1 METNKIYHGN
11 CVEKLKEIE
20 ANKVDLI
27 YFDPPFFTQRK
38 HSLTNKDNSK
48 TYEFDDKYNSI
59 EEYLELVENV
69 LLESKR
75 VLKNTGSVFLHCDKT
90 ASHNIRVVMDKIFGR
105 ENFQSEIIWSY
116 KRWSNAKKGLLNS
129 HQVIFFYSKTQDF
142 KFNTLYTDYS
152 ATTNLDQILQD
163 RERNENGKSDY
174 KKDENGNVILGKE
187 KKGVP
192 LSDVWEIPYLNPKAK
207 ERTGYPTQ
215 KPVLLLNQILNIV
228 TDEGDLV
235 VDPFC
240 GSGTTCVSAKSL
252 KRQFIGIDISKDAV
266 ELANSR
272 LEEMV
277 ISESNLLNKGTNEYQ
292 EKTEKELAIL
302 QNINAFPV
310 QRNSGIDGFLKD
322 HFEGMPV
329 PVKIQGEYETI
340 EDAIEKLEKASYGKD
355 YKMKILIQT
364 RETGISRL
372 FGFESDVTIMKSL
385 ELQTKDLLK
394 KNNEGI
400 TRVLQNGGLSAS
412 MIVWCKVQ
420 VQFFN

>member
-90 ASHNIRVVMDKIFGR
+90 ASHNIRVVMDKVFGR

-116 KRWSNAKKGLLNS
+116 KRWSNAKKGLLNA

-163 RERNENGKSDY
+163 RERNENGKSVY
-174 KKDENGNVILGKE
+174 KKDENGNVVLGKE

-322 HFEGMPV
+322 HFEGIPV

-340 EDAIEKLEKASYGKD
+340 EDAIEKLEKASYGKN

-372 FGFESDVTIMKSL
+372 FGFESDVTIIKSL

-400 TRVLQNGGLSAS
+400 TSVLQNGGFSAS
-412 MIVWCKVQ
+412 MKV
-420 VQFFN
+420 

>member
-59 EEYLELVENV
+59 QEYLDLVENV
-69 LLESKR
+69 LLESRR

-90 ASHNIRVVMDKIFGR
+90 ASHNIRVVMDKVFGR
-105 ENFQSEIIWSY
+105 QNFQSEIIWSY
-116 KRWSNAKKGLLNS
+116 KRWSNAKKGLLNA

-163 RERNENGKSDY
+163 RERNENGKSVY

-228 TDEGDLV
+228 TEEGDLV

-252 KRQFIGIDISKDAV
+252 KRQFIGIDISMDAV

-322 HFEGMPV
+322 HFEGVPV

-400 TRVLQNGGLSAS
+400 TRVLQNGGLSTS
-412 MIVWCKVQ
+412 KTV
-420 VQFFN
+420 

>member
-90 ASHNIRVVMDKIFGR
+90 ASHNIRVVMDKVFGR

-163 RERNENGKSDY
+163 RERNENGKSVY
-174 KKDENGNVILGKE
+174 KKDKNGNVVLGKE

-215 KPVLLLNQILNIV
+215 KPVLLLNQILKIV

-364 RETGISRL
+364 KETGISRL
-372 FGFESDVTIMKSL
+372 FGFESDVTIVKSL
-385 ELQTKDLLK
+385 ELQTKDLIK

-400 TRVLQNGGLSAS
+400 TSPIRKQGVRAS
-412 MIVWCKVQ
+412 
-420 VQFFN
+420 

>member
-59 EEYLELVENV
+59 DEYLELVENV
-69 LLESKR
+69 LQESKR

-90 ASHNIRVVMDKIFGR
+90 ASHNIRVVMDKVLGR

-116 KRWSNAKKGLLNS
+116 KRWSNAKKGLLNA

-163 RERNENGKSDY
+163 RERDENGKSVY

-252 KRQFIGIDISKDAV
+252 KRQFIGIDISNDAV

-272 LEEMV
+272 LVEMV

-322 HFEGMPV
+322 HFESMPV
-329 PVKIQGEYETI
+329 PIKIQGEYETI

-364 RETGISRL
+364 KETGISRL
-372 FGFESDVTIMKSL
+372 FGFESDVTIIKSL

-412 MIVWCKVQ
+412 KTV
-420 VQFFN
+420 

>member
-48 TYEFDDKYNSI
+48 TYEFDVKYNSI
-59 EEYLELVENV
+59 EEYLELIENV
-69 LLESKR
+69 LQESKR
-75 VLKNTGSVFLHCDKT
+75 VLKNTGSAFLHCDKT
-90 ASHNIRVVMDKIFGR
+90 ASHNIRVVMDKVFGR

-116 KRWSNAKKGLLNS
+116 KRWSNSKKGLLNA
-129 HQVIFFYSKTQDF
+129 HQVIFFYSKTHDF

-163 RERNENGKSDY
+163 RERDENGKSVY

-235 VDPFC
+235 IDPFC

-252 KRQFIGIDISKDAV
+252 KREFIGIDISRDAV
-266 ELANSR
+266 QLANLR

-277 ISESNLLNKGTNEYQ
+277 ISESNLLNKGANDYQ
-292 EKTEKELAIL
+292 EKTDKELSFL

-322 HFEGMPV
+322 HFEGLPV
-329 PVKIQGEYETI
+329 PVKIQGEHESI
-340 EDAIEKLEKASYGKD
+340 EDAVEKLERASYGKN

-372 FGFESDVTIMKSL
+372 FGFESNVTLIKSL
-385 ELQTKDLLK
+385 ELQAKDLIK
-394 KNNEGI
+394 KSNEGA
-400 TRVLQNGGLSAS
+400 TAS
-412 MIVWCKVQ
+412 SQKSSFIVSKNV
-420 VQFFN
+420 

>member
-59 EEYLELVENV
+59 EEYLKLVENV
-69 LLESKR
+69 LQESKR

-116 KRWSNAKKGLLNS
+116 KRWSNAKKGLLNA

-163 RERNENGKSDY
+163 RERNENGKSVY
-174 KKDENGNVILGKE
+174 KKDENGNVVLGKE

-240 GSGTTCVSAKSL
+240 GSGTTCISAKSL

-340 EDAIEKLEKASYGKD
+340 EDAIEKLEKASYGKN

-372 FGFESDVTIMKSL
+372 FGFESDVTIIKSL

-400 TRVLQNGGLSAS
+400 TSVLQNGGFSAS
-412 MIVWCKVQ
+412 MKV
-420 VQFFN
+420 

>member
-48 TYEFDDKYNSI
+48 TYEFDDKYTSI
-59 EEYLELVENV
+59 EEYLKLVEDV
-69 LLESKR
+69 LQESKR

-90 ASHNIRVVMDKIFGR
+90 ASHNIRVVMDKVFGR

-116 KRWSNAKKGLLNS
+116 KRWSNAKKGLLNA
-129 HQVIFFYSKTQDF
+129 HQVIFFYSKTQEF

-163 RERNENGKSDY
+163 RERNENGKSVY

-228 TDEGDLV
+228 TNEGDLV

-272 LEEMV
+272 LKEMI

-322 HFEGMPV
+322 HFQGMPV

-340 EDAIEKLEKASYGKD
+340 EGAIEKLEKASYGKD

-385 ELQTKDLLK
+385 ELQTKDLMK
-394 KNNEGI
+394 KNSERI
-400 TRVLQNGGLSAS
+400 TAVLQ
-412 MIVWCKVQ
+412 
-420 VQFFN
+420 

>member
-1 METNKIYHGN
+1 METNKIYQGH

-48 TYEFDDKYNSI
+48 TYEFDDKYDSI

-69 LLESKR
+69 LKESKR
-75 VLKNTGSVFLHCDKT
+75 ILKNTGSVFLHCDKT
-90 ASHNIRVVMDKIFGR
+90 ASHNIRVVMDKVFGR

-116 KRWSNAKKGLLNS
+116 KRWSNAKKGLLNA

-163 RERNENGKSDY
+163 RERNENGKSVY
-174 KKDENGNVILGKE
+174 KKDENGNVVLGKE

-322 HFEGMPV
+322 HFKGRPV
-329 PVKIQGEYETI
+329 PIKIQGEYETI

-372 FGFESDVTIMKSL
+372 FGFESDVIIVKSL
-385 ELQTKDLLK
+385 ELQTKDLMK
-394 KNNEGI
+394 KNNEDI
-400 TRVLQNGGLSAS
+400 TSPLRKQGVSAS
-412 MIVWCKVQ
+412 
-420 VQFFN
+420 

>member
-59 EEYLELVENV
+59 EEYLKLVENV
-69 LLESKR
+69 LQESKR

-116 KRWSNAKKGLLNS
+116 KRWSNAKKGLLNA

-163 RERNENGKSDY
+163 RERDENGKSVY
-174 KKDENGNVILGKE
+174 KKDENGNVVLGKE

-252 KRQFIGIDISKDAV
+252 KRQFIGMDISKDAV

-340 EDAIEKLEKASYGKD
+340 EDAIEKLEKASYGKE

-372 FGFESDVTIMKSL
+372 FGFESDVTILKSL

-400 TRVLQNGGLSAS
+400 TAVLQKSGFSG
-412 MIVWCKVQ
+412 
-420 VQFFN
+420 

>member
-59 EEYLELVENV
+59 EEYLELVEDV
-69 LLESKR
+69 LKQSKR

-116 KRWSNAKKGLLNS
+116 KRWSNAKKGLLNA
-129 HQVIFFYSKTQDF
+129 HQVIFFYSKSQDF

-152 ATTNLDQILQD
+152 VTTNLDQILQD
-163 RERNENGKSDY
+163 RARDENGKSVY

-207 ERTGYPTQ
+207 ERIGYPTQ

-252 KRQFIGIDISKDAV
+252 NRQFIGIDISKDAV

-302 QNINAFPV
+302 KNINAFPV

-340 EDAIEKLEKASYGKD
+340 EDAIEKLEKASYDKD
-355 YKMKILIQT
+355 YKKKILIQT

-400 TRVLQNGGLSAS
+400 TASLQKSGFSG
-412 MIVWCKVQ
+412 
-420 VQFFN
+420 

>member
-1 METNKIYHGN
+1 MKGHPKMETNKIYHGN

-59 EEYLELVENV
+59 EEYLKLVENV
-69 LLESKR
+69 LQESKR

-116 KRWSNAKKGLLNS
+116 KRWSNAKKGLLNA

-163 RERNENGKSDY
+163 RERNENGKSVY
-174 KKDENGNVILGKE
+174 KKDENGNVVLGKE

-228 TDEGDLV
+228 TEEGDLV

-340 EDAIEKLEKASYGKD
+340 EDAIEKLEKASYSKD

-372 FGFESDVTIMKSL
+372 FGFESDVTIIKSL

-400 TRVLQNGGLSAS
+400 TSVLQNGGFSAS
-412 MIVWCKVQ
+412 MKV
-420 VQFFN
+420 

>member
-1 METNKIYHGN
+1 MKEHPKMETNKIYHGN

-48 TYEFDDKYNSI
+48 TYEFDDKYDSI

-90 ASHNIRVVMDKIFGR
+90 ASHNIRVVMDKVFGR
-105 ENFQSEIIWSY
+105 DNFQSEIIWSY
-116 KRWSNAKKGLLNS
+116 KRWSNAKKGLLNA

-163 RERNENGKSDY
+163 RERNENGKSVY
-174 KKDENGNVILGKE
+174 KKDENGNVVLGKE

-192 LSDVWEIPYLNPKAK
+192 LSDVWDIPYLNPKAK
-207 ERTGYPTQ
+207 ERIGYPTQ

-322 HFEGMPV
+322 HFEGIPV

-340 EDAIEKLEKASYGKD
+340 EDAIEKLEKASYGKN

-372 FGFESDVTIMKSL
+372 FGFESDVTIIKSL
-385 ELQTKDLLK
+385 ELQTKDLFIR
-394 KNNEGI
+394 NNDGM
-400 TRVLQNGGLSAS
+400 TQVFQNGGLRNSKT
-412 MIVWCKVQ
+412 V
-420 VQFFN
+420 

>member
-1 METNKIYHGN
+1 MEINKIIHGN

-20 ANKVDLI
+20 ANKVDLV

-59 EEYLELVENV
+59 DEYLAVIENV
-69 LLESKR
+69 LEQSKR
-75 VLKNTGSVFLHCDKT
+75 VLKNTGSVFLHCDKI
-90 ASHNIRVVMDKIFGR
+90 ASHNIRIVMDKVFGR
-105 ENFQSEIIWSY
+105 DNFQNEIIWSY

-129 HQVIFFYSKTQDF
+129 HQVIFFYSKTLDF

-163 RERNENGKSDY
+163 RERNKNGKSVY
-174 KKDENGNVILGKE
+174 KRDENGNPILGKE

-215 KPVLLLNQILNIV
+215 KPVLLLNQILNIA
-228 TDEGDLV
+228 TEEGDLV
-235 VDPFC
+235 LDPFC

-252 KRQFIGIDISKDAV
+252 KRNYIGIDVSSDAV

-272 LEEMV
+272 LEKMI
-277 ISESNLLNKGTNEYQ
+277 ISSSNLLNKGTNEYF
-292 EKTEKELAIL
+292 EKTEKELSIL

-310 QRNSGIDGFLKD
+310 QRNSGIDGFLKEHCD
-322 HFEGMPV
+322 GMPV
-329 PVKIQGEYETI
+329 PVKIQTQHESI
-340 EDAIEKLEKASYGKD
+340 EDAIEKLERATYGKD

-364 RETGISRL
+364 KELGISRL
-372 FGFESDVTIMKSL
+372 FGFDTDVTILKSL
-385 ELQTKDLLK
+385 ELQAKELAN
-394 KNNEGI
+394 KNNERLTG
-400 TRVLQNGGLSAS
+400 VLQNDGVSAKFTTRAS
-412 MIVWCKVQ
+412 IKH
-420 VQFFN
+420 

>member
-48 TYEFDDKYNSI
+48 TYEFEDKYNSI
-59 EEYLELVENV
+59 EEYLALVEIV
-69 LLESKR
+69 LVQSRR

-90 ASHNIRVVMDKIFGR
+90 ASHNIRVVMDKVFGR

-116 KRWSNAKKGLLNS
+116 KRWSNAKKGLLNA

-163 RERNENGKSDY
+163 RERNENGKSVY
-174 KKDENGNVILGKE
+174 KKDGNGNVILGKE

-228 TDEGDLV
+228 TEEGDLV

-277 ISESNLLNKGTNEYQ
+277 ISESNLLNKGTKEYQ
-292 EKTEKELAIL
+292 QKTEKELAIL

-322 HFEGMPV
+322 HFKGMPV
-329 PVKIQGEYETI
+329 PVKIQGEYERI
-340 EDAIEKLEKASYGKD
+340 EDAIGKLEKASYGKD

-364 RETGISRL
+364 RETGMNRL
-372 FGFESDVTIMKSL
+372 FGFESNVTIIKSL

-394 KNNEGI
+394 KYNEGI
-400 TRVLQNGGLSAS
+400 TAVLQKAELTE
-412 MIVWCKVQ
+412 
-420 VQFFN
+420 